1 MLARQKSVVWSGRN
15 ADMDY
20 NPISNLLK
28 KAAATAGQS
37 ARPSS
42 RTDHG
47 QRTKVLPKP
56 ALEALEDQTTHPTG

>member
-15 ADMDY
+15 ADMEDY
-20 NPISNLLK
+20 PISSPLE
-28 KAAATAGQS
+28 KAAATTGQS

-42 RTDHG
+42 RPDHG
-47 QRTKVLPKP
+47 PKTKVLPKP